1 MNTCCNTNINRPDI
15 IEDVKKNTCYKDNQR
30 VISHFKDIIV
40 QKNFVA
46 IEELLSEAGE
56 YDIQNQD
63 LETISVGKSQFVDW
77 FCSLLKNEDIT
88 SIDIDQC
95 LFCKIG
101 NPVFIING
109 GSFPRKIKSHAEMFI
124 TGLML
129 EPDNDKISNITFCYS
144 FLNRENNSVF
154 NNNMK
159 KIKELEEKGLSLS
172 EASIEI
178 LGFDID
184 KIEF

>member
-1 MNTCCNTNINRPDI
+1 MTTCFNSNLNKCDI
-15 IEDVKKNTCYKDNQR
+15 LEEVNKNTCYKENSE
-30 VISHFKDIIV
+30 ILNHFKDIIV

-46 IEELLSEAGE
+46 IEDLLSESGE

-63 LETISVGKSQFVDW
+63 LETISVGKSQFLNW

-109 GSFPRKIKSHAEMFI
+109 GSFPRKIKSHAEMYI

-129 EPDNDKISNITFCYS
+129 EPDNHKVSNITFCYS

-159 KIKELEEKGLSLS
+159 KIKALEEKGYTLS
-172 EASIEI
+172 EASIKV

-184 KIEF
+184 NIKF

>member
-1 MNTCCNTNINRPDI
+1 MNTCSNTKLNKCDVF
-15 IEDVKKNTCYKDNQR
+15 EEVKKNNCYEEHSAILK
-30 VISHFKDIIV
+30 HFKDIIID
-40 QKNFVA
+40 KNLVA
-46 IEELLSEAGE
+46 IEDLLSETGE

-63 LETISVGKSQFVDW
+63 LDTTSVSKIQFADW
-77 FCSLLKNEDIT
+77 FCSLLKKEDII

-109 GSFPRKIKSHAEMFI
+109 GSFPRKIKSHSEMYI

-129 EPDNDKISNITFCYS
+129 EIENDKISNITFCYS

-154 NNNMK
+154 NNNIK
-159 KIKELEEKGLSLS
+159 KVKELENSGLSTS
-172 EASIEI
+172 QASMQV
-178 LGFDID
+178 LGFDFT
-184 KIEF
+184 KSKF